1 MEEKTTRQYALKGHG
16 ILLLVLAFLAA
27 AIYYFAHPLPFSGR
41 YQGLPGIGFAITH
54 WMLMAGALIAAF
66 REDKKRFIGNFGGYF
81 LLAAALLLGA
91 CYGIFGNRAMRLMN
105 APVLVLVSAQAIF
118 AFSGHHGENPL
129 SGWGWLTAAGR
140 IFPMPF
146 LHFLRPFEAIQE
158 RSKEK
163 THRIKGLGL
172 GLAIGIPVVFAAI
185 FLLASADS
193 MFGDL
198 FSQMF
203 DAIRELS
210 AAFFIRLLFTFVV
223 GLMLFSALF
232 GATMTWRQAAKK
244 KEYQMPAATFSVALG
259 GMAVIYALFA
269 YIQFRYLFGGVETAV
284 MKGGYAVYARSGFF
298 QLVLLSFITLGILL
312 PGLSLCRGSGAVRV
326 LGAVVALLTVV
337 IDVSAFFRMLMYI
350 RQYGLTVLRLVTIWG
365 MLAILIALVLTLVK
379 CIYPAFRM
387 CPALTAA
394 LIAAWIGLNFIN
406 VDARIAGYNVS
417 AWEKG
422 DIAVLDEEYLAG
434 LSPDVMPALE
444 SIGDKELREKT
455 VLEVRTL
462 LEEKYPVDYD
472 WSFSWRHIQAP
483 EAINTPKE
491 TNTPE
496 E

>member
-1 MEEKTTRQYALKGHG
+1 MMEEKNTRQYALKGHG
-16 ILLLVLAFLAA
+16 ILLLVAAFLAA
-27 AIYYFAHPLPFSGR
+27 IIYYFAHPLPFSGQ

-54 WMLMAGALIAAF
+54 WALMACGLIAAF
-66 REDKKRFIGNFGGYF
+66 REDKKRFIGNIGGYF

-118 AFSGHHGENPL
+118 AFSGHHGEKPL
-129 SGWGWLTAAGR
+129 SGWGWLTAICR
-140 IFPMPF
+140 IFPLPF
-146 LHFLRPFEAIQE
+146 LHFLRPFEAMQE

-198 FSQMF
+198 FSQMI
-203 DAIRELS
+203 DAIRDLS
-210 AAFFIRLLFTFVV
+210 AAFFIRLLFIFVG
-223 GLMLFSALF
+223 GLLLFSALF
-232 GATMTWRQAAKK
+232 GATMTWRQAAEK
-244 KEYQMPAATFSVALG
+244 KEYQAPAATFAVALS

-298 QLVLLSFITLGILL
+298 QLVLLSCITLGILL
-312 PGLSLCRGSGAVRV
+312 PGLSLCKESSAVRV
-326 LGAVVALLTVV
+326 LGTIVALLTIVM
-337 IDVSAFFRMLMYI
+337 DVSAFFRMQMYI
-350 RQYGLTVLRLVTIWG
+350 REYGLTILRIVTLWG
-365 MLAILIALVLTLVK
+365 MLAILIALVFTLVK
-379 CIYPAFRM
+379 CIYPAFHL

-406 VDARIAGYNVS
+406 VDARIADHNVS

-422 DIAVLDEEYLAG
+422 DIALLDEEYLAG
-434 LSPDVMPALE
+434 LSPDVLPALE
-444 SIGDKELREKT
+444 KIADPELREKT

-462 LEEKYPVDYD
+462 LDEKYPADYD
-472 WSFSWRHIQAP
+472 WSFSWRHLPRENADAA
-483 EAINTPKE
+483 E
-491 TNTPE
+491 
-496 E
+496 